1 MGIINCTPINT
12 LLNIIILTWVRQEGV
27 LDKLHVLVTSM
38 KLKVSP
44 NISDN
49 YWVLQHPREMP
60 ICLKIFPLV
69 QLYIL

>member
-60 ICLKIFPLV
+60 TCLKIFPLV